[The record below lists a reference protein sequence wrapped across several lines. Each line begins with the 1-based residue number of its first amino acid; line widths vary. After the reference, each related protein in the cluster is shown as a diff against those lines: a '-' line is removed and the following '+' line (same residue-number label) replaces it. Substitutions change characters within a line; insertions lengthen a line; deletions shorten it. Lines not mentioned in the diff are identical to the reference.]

1 MKKTKIMKFILA
13 LVAVVGSMMISHA
26 QSDEGH
32 FIYDIKMESSDPQI
46 EAQLSM
52 LAGSTLE
59 IMFKGQQSKQIMSM
73 GSLMTTTTITDS
85 ETKEGLMLMN
95 GMMGKFAARMDLDEA
110 AEEEED
116 GDLDIELVDETKDVL
131 GYTCHKAII
140 IDGDGNETTFWYS
153 KDFAS
158 PETESQYIK
167 KGIPGMPLAFSVDT
181 PQMSMSFEA
190 KEINEKIKK
199 SKKEFNMDI
208 PEGYEEKDI
217 EELQGA
223 MGG

>member
-1 MKKTKIMKFILA
+1 MKNIKIMKFILV
-13 LVAVVGSMMISHA
+13 LVAAVGSIMMTHA

-59 IMFKGQQSKQIMSM
+59 IMFKGKQSKQIMSM

-85 ETKEGLMLMN
+85 ESKEGLMMMN
-95 GMMGKFAARMDLDEA
+95 GMMGKFAARMDLDSEPD
-110 AEEEED
+110 ED
-116 GDLDIELVDETKDVL
+116 DVDMDVELIDETKDIL

-153 KDFAS
+153 KEFSS

-167 KGIPGMPLAFSVDT
+167 KVIPGMPLAFSVET
-181 PQMSMSFEA
+181 PQMNMSFEA
-190 KEINEKIKK
+190 KEINKKIKK
-199 SKKEFNMDI
+199 AKKEFNMDI

>member
-1 MKKTKIMKFILA
+1 MKNIKLMKFILV
-13 LVAVVGSMMISHA
+13 LVAAVGSIMMTHA

-59 IMFKGQQSKQIMSM
+59 IMFKGKQSKQIMSM

-85 ETKEGLMLMN
+85 ESKEGLMMMN
-95 GMMGKFAARMDLDEA
+95 GMMGKFAARMDLDSEPD
-110 AEEEED
+110 ED
-116 GDLDIELVDETKDVL
+116 DVDMDVELIDETKDIL

-153 KDFAS
+153 KEFSS

-167 KGIPGMPLAFSVDT
+167 KGIPGMPLAFSVET
-181 PQMSMSFEA
+181 PQMNMSFEA
-190 KEINEKIKK
+190 KEINKKIKK
-199 SKKEFNMDI
+199 AKKEFNMDI

>member
-1 MKKTKIMKFILA
+1 MKNIKIMKFILV
-13 LVAVVGSMMISHA
+13 LVAALGSIMMSQA

-32 FIYDIKMESSDPQI
+32 FIFDIKMESSDPQI
-46 EAQLSM
+46 EAQLPM

-59 IMFKGQQSKQIMSM
+59 IMFKGKQSKQIMTM
-73 GSLMTTTTITDS
+73 GSYTTTTTITDS
-85 ETKEGLMLMN
+85 ESKEGLMLMN
-95 GMMGKFAARMDLDEA
+95 GMMGKFAARMDLDSEPD
-110 AEEEED
+110 ED
-116 GDLDIELVDETKDVL
+116 DVDMDIELIDETKDIL

-153 KDFAS
+153 KDFSS

-167 KGIPGMPLAFSVDT
+167 KGIPGMPLAFSVET
-181 PQMSMSFEA
+181 PLMNMSFEA
-190 KEINEKIKK
+190 KEINKKIKK
-199 SKKEFNMDI
+199 AKKEFNMDI

>member
-1 MKKTKIMKFILA
+1 MKKIKIMKFILT

-59 IMFKGQQSKQIMSM
+59 IMFKGKQSKQVMAM
-73 GSLMTTTTITDS
+73 GSMMTTTTITDS
-85 ETKEGLMLMN
+85 ETKEGVMLMN
-95 GMMGKFAARMDLDEA
+95 GMMGKFAARMDLDDET
-110 AEEEED
+110 EEED
-116 GDLDIELVDETKDVL
+116 VDMDVELVDETKDIL

-153 KDFAS
+153 KDFSS

-167 KGIPGMPLAFSVDT
+167 KGIPGMPLAFSVET
-181 PQMSMSFEA
+181 PQMNMSFEA

-199 SKKEFNMDI
+199 AKKEFNMDI
-208 PEGYEEKDI
+208 PEGYEEKSMED
-217 EELQGA
+217 LQGA

>member
-1 MKKTKIMKFILA
+1 MKNIKIMKFILV
-13 LVAVVGSMMISHA
+13 LVAALGSIMMSQA

-32 FIYDIKMESSDPQI
+32 FIFDIKMESSDPQI

-59 IMFKGQQSKQIMSM
+59 IMFKGKQSKQIMSM

-85 ETKEGLMLMN
+85 ESKEGLMLMN
-95 GMMGKFAARMDLDEA
+95 GMMGKFAARMDLDSEPD
-110 AEEEED
+110 ED
-116 GDLDIELVDETKDVL
+116 DVDMDIELIDETKDIL

-153 KDFAS
+153 KEFSS

-167 KGIPGMPLAFSVDT
+167 KGIPGMPLAFSVET
-181 PQMSMSFEA
+181 PQMNMSFEA
-190 KEINEKIKK
+190 KEINKKIKK
-199 SKKEFNMDI
+199 AKKEFNMDI

>member
-1 MKKTKIMKFILA
+1 MKNIKIMKFILV
-13 LVAVVGSMMISHA
+13 LVAALGSIMMSQA

-32 FIYDIKMESSDPQI
+32 FIFDIKMESSDPQI

-59 IMFKGQQSKQIMSM
+59 IMFKGKQSKQIMSM

-85 ETKEGLMLMN
+85 ESKEGLMLMN
-95 GMMGKFAARMDLDEA
+95 GMMGKFAARMDLDSEPD
-110 AEEEED
+110 ED
-116 GDLDIELVDETKDVL
+116 DVDMDVELIDETKDIL

-153 KDFAS
+153 KEFSS

-167 KGIPGMPLAFSVDT
+167 KGIPGMPLAFSVET
-181 PQMSMSFEA
+181 PQMNMSFEA
-190 KEINEKIKK
+190 KEINKKIKK
-199 SKKEFNMDI
+199 AKKEFNMDI

>member
-1 MKKTKIMKFILA
+1 MKNIKIMKFILV
-13 LVAVVGSMMISHA
+13 LVAVVGSLMMSHA
-26 QSDEGH
+26 QSEEGH
-32 FIYDIKMESSDPQI
+32 FIFDIKMESSDPQI

-59 IMFKGQQSKQIMSM
+59 IMFKGKQSKQIMSM

-85 ETKEGLMLMN
+85 ETKEGLMLMS
-95 GMMGKFAARMDLDEA
+95 GMMGKFAARMDLDTEKD
-110 AEEEED
+110 EEEMD
-116 GDLDIELVDETKDVL
+116 MDVELIDETKDIL
-131 GYTCHKAII
+131 GYTCYKAIV
-140 IDGDGNETTFWYS
+140 IDDDGNETTFWYS
-153 KDFAS
+153 KDFSS

-181 PQMSMSFEA
+181 PQMNMSFEA

-199 SKKEFNMDI
+199 AKKEFNMDI

-217 EELQGA
+217 DELQGA

>member
-1 MKKTKIMKFILA
+1 MKFILV
-13 LVAVVGSMMISHA
+13 LTAVVGSLMISHA
-26 QSDEGH
+26 QSEEGH

-59 IMFKGQQSKQIMSM
+59 IMFKGKKSKQIMSM
-73 GSLMTTTTITDS
+73 GSLMTTTTISDS
-85 ETKEGLMLMN
+85 ESKEGLLLMS
-95 GMMGKFAARMDLDEA
+95 GMMGKFAARMDLSEEA
-110 AEEEED
+110 DGED
-116 GDLDIELVDETKDVL
+116 VDIDVELIDETKDIL

-140 IDGDGNETTFWYS
+140 IDGDGNESTFWYS
-153 KDFAS
+153 KDFVS

-167 KGIPGMPLAFSVDT
+167 RGIPGMPLAFSVDT
-181 PQMSMSFEA
+181 PQMSMKFEA
-190 KEINEKIKK
+190 KEINEKLKK

-208 PEGYEEKDI
+208 PEGYEEKNI
-217 EELQGA
+217 EELQGT